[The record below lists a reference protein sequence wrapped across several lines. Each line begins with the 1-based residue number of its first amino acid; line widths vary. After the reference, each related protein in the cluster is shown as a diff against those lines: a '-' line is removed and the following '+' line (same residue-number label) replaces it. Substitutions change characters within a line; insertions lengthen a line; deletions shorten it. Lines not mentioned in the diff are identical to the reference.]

1 MLKKLMQSIRE
12 YKLPS
17 ILTFIFILLEAVIEC
32 IIPYIT
38 ANLVNAVEDGAE
50 LSAVMK
56 TGGVLIADN
65 TLYKSMTP
73 DPEHVVRRKITIVK
87 RLRKFIDAINSRPD
101 LDTCVLS
108 VGDGVTVSVKT
119 DCGADCQ

>member
-56 TGGVLIADN
+56 TGGVLIAMAVCS
-65 TLYKSMTP
+65 LSCGGIAGF
-73 DPEHVVRRKITIVK
+73 VREKI
-87 RLRKFIDAINSRPD
+87 AQ
-101 LDTCVLS
+101 
-108 VGDGVTVSVKT
+108 G
-119 DCGADCQ
+119 